1 MISAEEISTEA
12 NLHRLF
18 NQRKAFRKL
27 NWSALAENWTH
38 SVFYQLDLADAKR
51 EFDEQNIPMPAP
63 LDDDAPLMTRIH
75 DAMFRGESD
84 KAFSLLREGLLDT
97 DAKPQVPSLSVAE
110 DQIVW
115 GRSPVRIDI
124 AGGWTDTPPYCLMEG
139 GNVINLAI
147 ELNGQPPLQ
156 AYIRPSKELRI
167 VLRSIDLG
175 AMEAVETSE
184 QLKDFMHVGSP
195 FSIPKAALVLA
206 GFGTGVLKGELEAF
220 GSGIEITLLSAIP
233 AGSGLGTS
241 SILAATVLGALN
253 DFCGLGWDKN
263 EIGHRTLMLE
273 QMLTTGGGWQ
283 DQFGGVLGGVKLL
296 QTGRGFAQNP
306 QVRWLPTDLW
316 TQPEYRPCH
325 LLYYT
330 GITRTAK
337 SILAEIVRRMFLNHG
352 DELRLLRQMK
362 AHTLDMYEAI
372 QQNDF
377 VRMGQLVRKTWTQ
390 NQLLDSGTNPESVE
404 ALTRLIDDLC
414 LGYKLPGAGGGGY
427 LYMIAKDPEAAARI
441 KQILTDNSPRKNARF
456 VDMTLSTTGL
466 QISRS

>member
-1 MISAEEISTEA
+1 M
-12 NLHRLF
+12 
-18 NQRKAFRKL
+18 
-27 NWSALAENWTH
+27 
-38 SVFYQLDLADAKR
+38 
-51 EFDEQNIPMPAP
+51 
-63 LDDDAPLMTRIH
+63 
-75 DAMFRGESD
+75 
-84 KAFSLLREGLLDT
+84 
-97 DAKPQVPSLSVAE
+97 
-110 DQIVW
+110 
-115 GRSPVRIDI
+115 
-124 AGGWTDTPPYCLMEG
+124 
-139 GNVINLAI
+139 
-147 ELNGQPPLQ
+147 
-156 AYIRPSKELRI
+156 
-167 VLRSIDLG
+167 
-175 AMEAVETSE
+175 
-184 QLKDFMHVGSP
+184 
-195 FSIPKAALVLA
+195 
-206 GFGTGVLKGELEAF
+206 
-220 GSGIEITLLSAIP
+220 
-233 AGSGLGTS
+233 
-241 SILAATVLGALN
+241 LGALN

-337 SILAEIVRRMFLNHG
+337 SILAEIVRGMFLNRG

-362 AHTLDMYEAI
+362 QHTLDMYEAI

-377 VRMGQLVRKTWTQ
+377 LRMGQLVRKTWTQ
-390 NQLLDSGTNPESVE
+390 NQLLDAGTNPADV
-404 ALTRLIDDLC
+404 AKLTSLIDDLC

-441 KQILTDNSPRKNARF
+441 KQILSENSIRKNARF
-456 VDMTLSTTGL
+456 VDMSLSTTGL